1 MSEIRIESF
10 PAQEGDC
17 FLVSIGKEKN
27 KTHILIDGGYSET
40 YHDYLK
46 ARLEELNKAGE
57 YLSLVVV
64 THIDSDHIEG
74 IIELLKE
81 NKLAKSPQ
89 IVRIDEIWHNSYRHL
104 NFEKKESE
112 LNMDE
117 KLILTEMVN
126 KGKLSRQDKKN
137 NQHNQSKDISAKDG
151 STLAGLIY
159 KGKYNWNSSVNALPI
174 KCNTP
179 DIISLTPDIK
189 VRILSPSLE
198 SLNKL
203 KKIWVKEL
211 KKDKYDFKIT
221 DDELFDDAY
230 EFFLLDKDS
239 YEDTEEDKG
248 VSHKDQNLRLE
259 SFLKRKTKN
268 DTSVAN
274 GSSISFI
281 VEYKN
286 KKLLFLAD
294 SHPQDIYKE
303 VERLIKDCN
312 YIPFFDFIKVSH
324 HGSNRNTS
332 TELLTLIES
341 PIYFF
346 STNGQKHNHPHP
358 ETIARIISRKGQKR
372 CLMFNYP
379 LESELLFDEDL
390 KKEYNFKV
398 EFGNEETFKVI
409 DL

>member
-46 ARLEELNKAGE
+46 SRLEELNKVGE
-57 YLSLVVV
+57 YLNLVVV

-74 IIELLKE
+74 IIELLTE
-81 NKLAKSPQ
+81 NKSAESPQ
-89 IVRIDEIWHNSYRHL
+89 VIRIDEIWHNSYRHL
-104 NFEKKESE
+104 NFEKNQTV
-112 LNMDE
+112 LNPDE
-117 KLILTEMVN
+117 KSILFDMINRGKISHRDN
-126 KGKLSRQDKKN
+126 KADQ
-137 NQHNQSKDISAKDG
+137 QNQSKEISARDG

-159 KGKYNWNSSVNALPI
+159 HGKYNWNSSMGSSAI

-203 KKIWVKEL
+203 KKMWVKEL
-211 KKDKYDFKIT
+211 KKDKYDFKLN
-221 DDELFDDAY
+221 DDGLFDDAY
-230 EFFLLDKDS
+230 EFFLLNKDI
-239 YEDTEEDKG
+239 YEDIEEDKD
-248 VSHKDQNLRLE
+248 VSHKNQNLKLE
-259 SFLKRKTKN
+259 SLLKIKTKK

-303 VERLIKDCN
+303 IERLKKECKYN
-312 YIPFFDFIKVSH
+312 TYFDFIKVSH

-332 TELLTLIES
+332 PELLTLIDS

-358 ETIARIISRKGQKR
+358 ETIARIISRSGQKR

-379 LESELLFDEDL
+379 LESELFIDDL
-390 KKEYNFKV
+390 KKEYSFEV
-398 EFGNEETFKVI
+398 DFGNGETFKAI